1 MTQISTVKFKEN
13 EYQMLHF
20 NIKDGVANITLD
32 NAPVNALSGK
42 LIIELKQVLNNLSTD
57 KNVKVIIFDSINP
70 DFFIAHVDI
79 NILEE
84 QAILEELGKAAPQ
97 GLNIF
102 QAVGEMLRE
111 QPQITIVKLKGI
123 ARGGGAEFVAAAD
136 MSFASLEKG
145 KLSQCEALMG
155 IIPGGGATQYLSS
168 KMTRGRA
175 LEVILGADLFD
186 ATTAERYGW
195 INRAIPDAEIDT
207 FVDRLAQNIANL
219 PDGVIETTKKVLS
232 PIRNVQGF
240 QLENDGWAALVFN
253 PETARIMKG
262 AIQNG
267 AQTVEGELKLEG
279 ILRALNK

>member
-57 KNVKVIIFDSINP
+57 KNVKVIIFDSKNP

-84 QAILEELGKAAPQ
+84 QAVLEELGKAAPQ

>member
-1 MTQISTVKFKEN
+1 MTQINTVKFREN
-13 EYQMLHF
+13 AYQMLHL
-20 NIKDGVANITLD
+20 NIKKGVAYITLD

-42 LIIELKQVLNNLSTD
+42 LIKELKQLLKDLSID

-79 NILEE
+79 NILGE
-84 QAILEELGKAAPQ
+84 QAILEELGKTAPE

-145 KLSQCEALMG
+145 KLAQCEALMG
-155 IIPGGGATQYLSS
+155 IIPGGGATQYLSA

-175 LEVILGADLFD
+175 LEVILGAGLFD
-186 ATTAERYGW
+186 AATAERYGW

-207 FVDRLAQNIANL
+207 FVDDLAQNIANL
-219 PDGVIETTKKVLS
+219 PEGVIETTKKVLS
-232 PIRNVQGF
+232 PVRNVPGF
-240 QLENDGWAALVFN
+240 QLENEGWAALVFN
-253 PETARIMKG
+253 PETARIMTG

-267 AQTVEGELKLEG
+267 AQTVAGELKLEE
-279 ILRALNK
+279 ILRALK

>member
-57 KNVKVIIFDSINP
+57 KNVKVIIFDSKNP

-219 PDGVIETTKKVLS
+219 PDGVIETTKKILS

>member
-1 MTQISTVKFKEN
+1 MTQISTVNFKDH
-13 EYQMLHF
+13 EYQTLHF
-20 NIKDGVANITLD
+20 KIKNGVASITLD

-42 LIIELKQVLNNLSTD
+42 MMKELKQLLNDLSTD
-57 KNVKVIIFDSINP
+57 KMVKVIVFDSINP

-84 QAILEELGKAAPQ
+84 QAILEELGKAAPE

-136 MSFASLEKG
+136 MSFASLERG
-145 KLSQCEALMG
+145 KLAQCEALMG

-175 LEVILGADLFD
+175 LEVLLGADLFD
-186 ATTAERYGW
+186 AATAERYGW

-219 PDGVIETTKKVLS
+219 PEGVIETTKKVLS

-240 QLENDGWAALVFN
+240 QLENNGWASLVFN

-267 AQTVEGELKLEG
+267 AQTVEGELKLEE
-279 ILRALNK
+279 ILRAL